1 VAGIVV
7 VAGIGDPGP
16 PAFGSQPAGINDAG
30 YRAGEFCGAF
40 AAANAGD
47 FNHACA
53 EHLVVGFRAR
63 RGEDRFGLRS
73 RQRGIAALKARTCPR
88 TPNLIRF
95 IRSLPVVAS
104 HPWLRYRVRCPQ
116 RRVRMR

>member
-1 VAGIVV
+1 M
-7 VAGIGDPGP
+7 
-16 PAFGSQPAGINDAG
+16 PATGQANFVGV
-30 YRAGEFCGAF
+30 F

-73 RQRGIAALKARTCPR
+73 RQRGIAAFKSADMSAR

-95 IRSLPVVAS
+95 IRSLLAVVG
-104 HPWLRYRVRCPQ
+104 HPRLIPLDSCSFVSIRG
-116 RRVRMR
+116 